1 MLEPDTI
8 YNKISDLGKERV
20 IENLHNIY
28 PKSSKKD
35 RIRILEILNR
45 IDDTTHFEIIENYFI
60 SDENPEVRIEAAKL
74 LAFNYDKKRAIKPLI
89 WMLEREREYEI
100 KTQLI
105 HLLAALSYKKDFRQI
120 IVKTLSNLLEEDN
133 VKIKLDAIESL
144 ILIKEPSMTDKLI
157 KLLNSEHKLVRLR
170 AIRALGSLRVQK
182 VVPFLLENFKQEGL
196 DEWRITFEALQ
207 KILGKYLP
215 TILLEKFK
223 RSESQKELKETAKLR
238 YGIAKAMGELKDKKF
253 VKPLQ
258 KMEKDKHFYWVREM
272 ATEALRKIK

>member
-1 MLEPDTI
+1 MLEPDNI

-45 IDDTTHFEIIENYFI
+45 IDDTTHFERIENYFI

-74 LAFNYDKKRAIKPLI
+74 LAFNYDKKRAIEPLI
-89 WMLEREREYEI
+89 WMLEREREFEI

-133 VKIKLDAIESL
+133 VKIKLEAIESL

-207 KILGKYLP
+207 KILGKDLP
-215 TILLEKFK
+215 NFLLEKF
-223 RSESQKELKETAKLR
+223 RQSEYQKELKETAKLR

-258 KMEKDKHFYWVREM
+258 KMEKDKNFYWVREM
-272 ATEALRKIK
+272 ATDALRKIK